1 MENQLNASMK
11 ANVENKKIQDENKSS
26 LEKTSGSKGK
36 CSGCGEQE
44 KKIMEQRLKY
54 QNLKT

>member
-11 ANVENKKIQDENKSS
+11 ANVESKKIQEENKSS

-44 KKIMEQRLKY
+44 KKIM
-54 QNLKT
+54 